1 MPDHYF
7 KKPYKKQKN
16 LTIKGIE
23 QHKQILQKSDNI
35 EGKGST
41 TKILYSHFYLPYS

>member
-35 EGKGST
+35 EGKGP
-41 TKILYSHFYLPYS
+41 KKKFYIHTFI